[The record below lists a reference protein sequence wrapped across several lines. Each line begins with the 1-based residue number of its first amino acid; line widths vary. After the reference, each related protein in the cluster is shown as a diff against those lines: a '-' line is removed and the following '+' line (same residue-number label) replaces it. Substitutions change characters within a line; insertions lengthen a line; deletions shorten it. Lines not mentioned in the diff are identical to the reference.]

1 MTDNPDR
8 FQFYA
13 FIATLVALAFVFD
26 SALVAASING
36 GIMGKL
42 EVFGLGT
49 ITGGLIGVLKAPT
62 RSTGASDATVSA
74 ALNKL
79 PDAPPVPAITPVV
92 IQQPADQPVPV
103 APANEGA

>member
-1 MTDNPDR
+1 VNADR
-8 FQFYA
+8 YQFLA

-26 SALVAASING
+26 SALVAAALNG

-62 RSTGASDATVSA
+62 RSGGASDATMSA

-79 PDAPPVPAITPVV
+79 PDAPSPPAPVQPVAV
-92 IQQPADQPVPV
+92 VNGPDQPVPV
-103 APANEGA
+103 DNQGA